1 MEYLHDSIT
10 GPDGKAEKEGGRK
23 RGEERWELIEIPQEH
38 RY

>member
-10 GPDGKAEKEGGRK
+10 GPDGKAEKEEG
-23 RGEERWELIEIPQEH
+23 GEERWELIEIPQEH